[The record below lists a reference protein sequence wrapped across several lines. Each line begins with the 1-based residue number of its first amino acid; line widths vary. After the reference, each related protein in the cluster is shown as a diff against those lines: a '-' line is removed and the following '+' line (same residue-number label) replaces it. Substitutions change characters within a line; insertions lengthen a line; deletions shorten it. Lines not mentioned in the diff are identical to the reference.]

1 MNEAYC
7 HIQARGMRVKT
18 TSSGSAGPTQGP
30 ASSIILD
37 LTPPL
42 FVRQPLR
49 PRALLVCG
57 TLQGLSSCMP
67 STTLNENGTSAC
79 ASLRGRLLALL
90 DDLGWWAALRV
101 LASGRRT
108 HPSRPPRLPSLPR
121 SSAKNRLESLCVKS
135 CCPLDGIF
143 LRTALALAAL

>member
-1 MNEAYC
+1 
-7 HIQARGMRVKT
+7 MRIKT

-42 FVRQPLR
+42 FVRQPSR

-79 ASLRGRLLALL
+79 ASLRWRLLALL
-90 DDLGWWAALRV
+90 DDLGERHCGYWHRVDALIRV
-101 LASGRRT
+101 VLQGRRVCRDRVRKIDW
-108 HPSRPPRLPSLPR
+108 SRF
-121 SSAKNRLESLCVKS
+121 A
-135 CCPLDGIF
+135 
-143 LRTALALAAL
+143 